1 MPVLYCHWR
10 SGGEGVF
17 RRAFRLV
24 VPGTTL
30 SEGSVADLCELVRRS
45 ALFER
50 SLRRA
55 NADPALRGS
64 SASLSLRWC
73 CDDEPLERA
82 ASFSEPLLGCVE
94 AGGDVFLDVRPP
106 PAEAAAAPAKAPTAP
121 AASAGSAAA
130 TAQRKDPAESPPA
143 VPAER
148 LEQLLRDADA
158 AFAARKLRRAD
169 DAWAAVLEAD
179 PANERATIGRARV
192 HLDAGRPRKAARLLD
207 GLVARRAAAKRVVD
221 PAVLQLHGQALRQ
234 AGRFDDAVAAF
245 DKAGVALPIV
255 APTAGAPAAAAGAL
269 AGTKGGRPLSRLDC
283 LAAAA
288 AAMLDQGNDVGAVQV
303 LNSVLAHADRHTG
316 VLVQYARVTALKGD
330 TPAAIGTLMRAVVA
344 DQTSAEVK
352 EAFAKTVALPG
363 ALDALLALVP
373 AKDASAASALGFLAM
388 CARDFGAVGAAAR
401 LLVHATDR
409 DPASATYAL
418 NLVHCLES
426 LGALQLAF
434 EFGRHFL
441 RRNAAAE
448 ARNEAAY
455 YCCVAQCLGTLQRG
469 RDDAAGTAP
478 RPPAAAGAAAA
489 TTARPGL
496 GTSLSLRGEASTG
509 PATVVHVLGD
519 SHVMSPSWHRV
530 QLPSSLLPSSS
541 ASSSSSSSS
550 SSPGAAAS
558 AETAAATA
566 NATALLVPALTTG
579 IKAWHLRPASV
590 FYPRVHFEAVAG
602 ALPTGSTLLCCIGE
616 IDCREG
622 VLLAVEKRRYKDVES
637 GLRKVATILAARLG
651 RLAAERDLTILIQ
664 PAAPVLDPTRPIV
677 VAFNAKLQP
686 AIAAEQERLGS
697 QRAAGRLVWLD
708 YLPRMLD
715 GSVADLRFR
724 EPEFGLDGT
733 HLHPRYLSLV
743 EDAAAAAVR
752 EG

>member
-17 RRAFRLV
+17 RRAFRLE

-94 AGGDVFLDVRPP
+94 THGWLCSARLHAQAALARLAFFSSSSLHAQAGGDVFLDVRPP
-106 PAEAAAAPAKAPTAP
+106 PAEAAAAPAEAPTAP

-221 PAVLQLHGQALRQ
+221 PAILQLHGQALRQ

-255 APTAGAPAAAAGAL
+255 APTAGASAAAAGAL

-303 LNSVLAHADRHTG
+303 LNSVLAHAERHTG

-352 EAFAKTVALPG
+352 EAFAKTVALLG

-448 ARNEAAY
+448 VRRASLRGGGSVVDADEADAPGGSAGADAVDGHAFTLGEVATLLDGVADVFCFAR
-455 YCCVAQCLGTLQRG
+455 
-469 RDDAAGTAP
+469 AAGVP
-478 RPPAAAGAAAA
+478 CPPAAADPRAAGAPAARALKAGGGRVAATLGAAA
-489 TTARPGL
+489 P
-496 GTSLSLRGEASTG
+496 
-509 PATVVHVLGD
+509 PD
-519 SHVMSPSWHRV
+519 
-530 QLPSSLLPSSS
+530 
-541 ASSSSSSSS
+541 
-550 SSPGAAAS
+550 
-558 AETAAATA
+558 
-566 NATALLVPALTTG
+566 
-579 IKAWHLRPASV
+579 
-590 FYPRVHFEAVAG
+590 
-602 ALPTGSTLLCCIGE
+602 
-616 IDCREG
+616 
-622 VLLAVEKRRYKDVES
+622 
-637 GLRKVATILAARLG
+637 
-651 RLAAERDLTILIQ
+651 
-664 PAAPVLDPTRPIV
+664 PAA
-677 VAFNAKLQP
+677 
-686 AIAAEQERLGS
+686 
-697 QRAAGRLVWLD
+697 
-708 YLPRMLD
+708 
-715 GSVADLRFR
+715 
-724 EPEFGLDGT
+724 
-733 HLHPRYLSLV
+733 
-743 EDAAAAAVR
+743 
-752 EG
+752 

>member
-17 RRAFRLV
+17 RRAFRLE

-106 PAEAAAAPAKAPTAP
+106 PAEAAAAPAEAPTAP

-158 AFAARKLRRAD
+158 SFAARKLRRAD

-207 GLVARRAAAKRVVD
+207 GLVARRAAAKRAVD
-221 PAVLQLHGQALRQ
+221 PAILQLHGQALRQ

-303 LNSVLAHADRHTG
+303 LNSVLAHAERHTG

-373 AKDASAASALGFLAM
+373 ARDASAASALGFLAM

-434 EFGRHFL
+434 EFGRQFL